1 MFLFFKKRRKC
12 LLVEFMVVQ
21 IGASMEIAFMG
32 AKRGEGQMGDASFV
46 TSVINCLVL
55 FGVSGGERKKIA
67 TVSLLLA
74 CVCVLAS
81 FFCCFPLC
89 FW

>member
-1 MFLFFKKRRKC
+1 
-12 LLVEFMVVQ
+12 MVVQ

-55 FGVSGGERKKIA
+55 FGVSGGKERK
-67 TVSLLLA
+67 SQQFLSCLLV
-74 CVCVLAS
+74 CVC
-81 FFCCFPLC
+81 
-89 FW
+89 